1 MESAVLLR
9 IIIFA
14 MGIILLM
21 ASVYSLSRRRMTE
34 PFCLA
39 WGFVALMLIVAG
51 LLLKPTEWRRYI
63 SGSTMTIV
71 LLVGFC
77 VGWGAFFIS
86 TKVSELM
93 RKNLELA
100 MQVTL
105 LNQERE
111 EIRSKLEELL
121 NGENREQTGD
131 LTHADVID
139 QKKTEV

>member
-9 IIIFA
+9 IVIFA
-14 MGIILLM
+14 MGIVLFL

-51 LLLKPTEWRRYI
+51 ILLQPTEWRRYI
-63 SGSTMTIV
+63 SGSTLVIV
-71 LLVGFC
+71 LMVGFC

-105 LNQERE
+105 LNNENEQIRKELE
-111 EIRSKLEELL
+111 EIKESMGKE
-121 NGENREQTGD
+121 
-131 LTHADVID
+131 
-139 QKKTEV
+139 